1 MPICQ
6 AETMAVGG
14 SENGCAWD
22 ACCSASAMATATAAT
37 RALISSVLTGRDSV
51 LTNTVALCGDEMSLS
66 AVMAVSR
73 LIIPHNT
80 MIAAKTRPMPRA
92 VISSART
99 ILFIRGYSHVCAAAQ
114 GHIYRVGLI
123 ATR

>member
-14 SENGCAWD
+14 SENGYAWN

-37 RALISSVLTGRDSV
+37 CALMSSLTRTDSALTG
-51 LTNTVALCGDEMSLS
+51 TVALCGDEMSFS

-99 ILFIRGYSHVCAAAQ
+99 MLFIRGYSHVCAAAQ